1 MILTLDVM
9 IIACV
14 KIKFPRIVIYHY
26 LCTVYLCAQAVTDF
40 MAGLPVWQTL
50 LWHLLMGRCFEFS
63 PHKGNTLHQKG

>member
-50 LWHLLMGRCFEFS
+50 LWHLLMG
-63 PHKGNTLHQKG
+63 